1 MVGLNGLEPST
12 SRLSGVRSNQL
23 SYRPI
28 INGGGGQIRTAE
40 PEGADLQSAAFSL
53 FATPPKNDAGE
64 RSRTLDLLIT
74 SQLLYQLSYTGK
86 LLWWVGTE
94 SNCRHLEL
102 QSNALP
108 TELPT
113 HNNQMYFCKKMAV
126 RTGLEPATSCVTGRH
141 SNQLNY
147 RTIWLRGQDLNL

>member
-1 MVGLNGLEPST
+1 MPLNKK
-12 SRLSGVRSNQL
+12 
-23 SYRPI
+23 I
-28 INGGGGQIRTAE
+28 KINGGRGQIRTAE
-40 PEGADLQSAAFSL
+40 PEGADLQSAAFSH
-53 FATPPKNDAGE
+53 FATPPKRYAGE

-86 LLWWVGTE
+86 WWVWTE
-94 SNCRHLEL
+94 SNRRHLEL

-108 TELPT
+108 TELQT
-113 HNNQMYFCKKMAV
+113 HMIIYFKMAV

-147 RTIWLRGQDLNL
+147 RTIFNWLRGQDLNLRPSGYEPDELPNCSTPR

>member
-1 MVGLNGLEPST
+1 MVEGGRFELPNPKERIYSPPRLATSLPLQGNG
-12 SRLSGVRSNQL
+12 
-23 SYRPI
+23 
-28 INGGGGQIRTAE
+28 
-40 PEGADLQSAAFSL
+40 
-53 FATPPKNDAGE
+53 AGE

-113 HNNQMYFCKKMAV
+113 HNNEYFIKENGGSDGT
-126 RTGLEPATSCVTGRH
+126 RTRDL
-141 SNQLNY
+141 
-147 RTIWLRGQDLNL
+147 LRDRQAF